1 MSKVLLISVVY
12 EPDTVS
18 TAGIVAGLARSLRDL
33 GHDVSV
39 LSSIPHYNPPSDVLA
54 DHRYHVNGLPPYR
67 YSVESGIRVARCFV
81 PQKQQGTL
89 ARARDFTVLHLT
101 ATVAALRLFADSD
114 VAIVVSPP
122 LTLAA
127 IAFLLKAIRGTKVI
141 YNAQELWPDVP
152 RDLGVITNPLL
163 LRVIAAVERT
173 IYRRA
178 DAVTAIGQRF
188 GEIIAVRGGR
198 ADRVVVIPN
207 FVDTAWIS
215 PQPKVN
221 ALSEEWG
228 LTARPVAL
236 YAGNVGLTQDFELVL
251 AAAALVDVEFV
262 IVGAG
267 AGLAALTKL
276 VEDRKLPNVQLRPFV
291 GRDRVAE
298 LYGLADVV
306 IVPLGAG
313 HDRTTTPSKIYSA
326 MAAGKPVLACAGND
340 TDLANELRVSAAG
353 LSVSPGDVL
362 GFVAAL
368 SRLLDLTATGRW
380 RAAAA
385 LSSATRHSAGAVAA
399 DYDALIGTL
408 SAGPVKVGADLT
420 SAAWR

>member
-1 MSKVLLISVVY
+1 MSKVLLICVVY
-12 EPDTVS
+12 EPDIVS
-18 TAGIVAGLARSLRDL
+18 TAGIVAGLARGLRDL

-54 DHRYHVNGLPPYR
+54 DRRYQASGLRPNR
-67 YSVESGIRVARCFV
+67 YSVEAGIQVARCFV

-89 ARARDFTVLHLT
+89 ARARDFAVLHLT
-101 ATVAALRLFADSD
+101 STIAALRFFTGCD
-114 VAIVVSPP
+114 VVIVVSPP

-127 IAFLLKAIRGTKVI
+127 IAFLLKAIRGTKVV

-152 RDLGVITNPLL
+152 RDLGVITNRLL
-163 LRVIAAVERT
+163 LKVIAAVERT

-188 GEIIAVRGGR
+188 GEVIAARGGR

-215 PQPKVN
+215 PRPKVN

-228 LTARPVAL
+228 LTTRPVAL
-236 YAGNVGLTQDFELVL
+236 YAGNIGLTQDFELVL

-262 IVGAG
+262 IVGSG

-276 VEDRKLPNVQLRPFV
+276 VEDRNLPNVQLRPFV
-291 GRDRVAE
+291 DKDRVAD

-306 IVPLGAG
+306 IVPLGVR

-326 MAAGKPVLACAGND
+326 MAAGKPVLACASND
-340 TDLANELRVSAAG
+340 TDLADELRVSAAG
-353 LSVSPGDVL
+353 MNVSPGDVP
-362 GFVAAL
+362 GFVSAL
-368 SRLLDLTATGRW
+368 SRLLDLTSTGRW
-380 RAAAA
+380 MAATA
-385 LSSATRHSAGAVAA
+385 LSSAARHSASAVAA
-399 DYDALIGTL
+399 DYDALIGTF
-408 SAGPVKVGADLT
+408 SASSVQGEARLT
-420 SAAWR
+420 SAAQR